1 MVAVFGAFHG
11 GVEGDTNR
19 SDSSQAL
26 GWPLKVANGSRK
38 WEVRP
43 HTTTFLW
50 VVMGLL

>member
-1 MVAVFGAFHG
+1 MVAVFGGFQG
-11 GVEGDTNR
+11 GVRDTNR

-38 WEVRP
+38 WEVLP